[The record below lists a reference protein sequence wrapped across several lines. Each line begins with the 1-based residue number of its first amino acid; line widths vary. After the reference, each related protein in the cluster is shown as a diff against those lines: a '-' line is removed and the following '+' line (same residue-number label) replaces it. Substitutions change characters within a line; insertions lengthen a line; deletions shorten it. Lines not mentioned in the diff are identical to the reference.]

1 MRASDHGEMP
11 RVSNLVV
18 LCHQV
23 YLLMPG
29 PKYGPTAKLPV
40 AKVRRSLLGWYDS
53 AKRDLPWRG
62 QRDPYRVWVSEIML
76 QQTRVAVVVPYYQ
89 RFIRRFPTLRDLAK
103 ARESEVLALWSGLG
117 YYRRARM
124 LHRAARQVMEKFEG
138 KMPVTSSNLR
148 ALPGIGR
155 YTAAAIASIC
165 YHERSAVVDGN
176 VERVLDRL
184 HGNILPNTEHW
195 RLAQELIPPVRPGDF
210 NQAMMELGATV
221 CTPLSPQCSACP
233 LRSLCRQQ
241 GAIASSGRP
250 RRAKRIL
257 RYILDRRA
265 TQVRLVQ
272 RQPMERLMPNMWELP
287 AADGSGEVVLR
298 LRHAIT
304 ATDYAV
310 EVRHGRATDGKY
322 VSLSRLT
329 HLPLTGLARKIL
341 RKSALLAPTEHR
353 SGEHQ

>member
-1 MRASDHGEMP
+1 MT
-11 RVSNLVV
+11 
-18 LCHQV
+18 
-23 YLLMPG
+23 
-29 PKYGPTAKLPV
+29 GPTVNLPV
-40 AKVRRSLLGWYDS
+40 AKVRRSLLRWYDS

-76 QQTRVAVVVPYYQ
+76 QQTRVAVVVPYYH
-89 RFIRRFPTLRDLAK
+89 RFIRRFPTVRDLAK
-103 ARESEVLALWSGLG
+103 AKESEVLALWSGLG

-124 LHRAARQVMEKFEG
+124 LHQAARQVLADLDG
-138 KMPVTSSNLR
+138 KMPATSDDLLV
-148 ALPGIGR
+148 LPGIGR

-165 YHERSAVVDGN
+165 YDESSAVVDGN

-184 HGNILPNTEHW
+184 HGNKLSATEHW
-195 RLAQELIPPVRPGDF
+195 RLAQGLISATRPGDF

-221 CTPLSPQCSACP
+221 CTPLSPDCTSCP

-241 GAIASSGRP
+241 GALAAS
-250 RRAKRIL
+250 RRARRTKRTL

-272 RQPMERLMPNMWELP
+272 RKSTERLMPNMWELP
-287 AADGSGEVVLR
+287 AADGVGEVILR

-304 ATDYAV
+304 TTDYAV
-310 EVRHGRATDGKY
+310 EVRHGRATGGKY
-322 VSLSRLT
+322 VPLSRLA

-341 RKSALLAPTEHR
+341 RKAALLT
-353 SGEHQ
+353 